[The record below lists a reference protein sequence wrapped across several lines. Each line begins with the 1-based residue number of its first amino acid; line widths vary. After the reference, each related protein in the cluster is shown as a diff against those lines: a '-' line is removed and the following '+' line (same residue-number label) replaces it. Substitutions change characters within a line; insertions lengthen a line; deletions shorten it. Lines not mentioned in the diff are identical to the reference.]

1 MVNQKNANAGCGLT
15 DPSHKDH
22 QKNGAFVTKTE
33 CGEPSYA
40 FAEAKP
46 PPSSPPQC
54 SSSGI
59 SSCDSDEE
67 GSTHFGIDDDSS
79 GDSSDDDDDD
89 ISASIG
95 IKNKKYYSTE
105 HGYNLTAFDQ
115 TNNGSWSIEKPLPL
129 PLWNQESKPILVI
142 DKLYA
147 YEDLVASIETT
158 LQHMIQETHYDTANN
173 FIDFYQAFRNSRF
186 EKLDAFF
193 RHYVP
198 AINRRSHM
206 CVSLAMEII
215 SRIALLRPDIAE
227 HFYLVSCEEAV
238 ENAIAYAE
246 NCQQSGI
253 DSAAWTLEKEHALVA
268 MKIKVCGRDGI
279 LLLDPGY
286 HVARVVSVMKDEK
299 YPHTNYFVQS
309 DEPGCKREYCYTF
322 SHESTNYIAWHE
334 RTTRNGKQMFEES
347 AIYVGRPF
355 RSAVD
360 VTARRNLVY
369 EFRSLVSRDA
379 KGRVFAGLYFPI
391 IANSDMAF
399 TIFYNE
405 GIDNKML
412 KTKLRFST
420 FKEGV
425 KVSNI
430 FFVIRYHL

>member
-1 MVNQKNANAGCGLT
+1 M
-15 DPSHKDH
+15 
-22 QKNGAFVTKTE
+22 TKTE
-33 CGEPSYA
+33 YGEPSYA
-40 FAEAKP
+40 FAEATKS
-46 PPSSPPQC
+46 PPSSPQQCC

-79 GDSSDDDDDD
+79 DGSDDDDDDD

-95 IKNKKYYSTE
+95 VKKYTTE
-105 HGYNLTAFDQ
+105 NGYNMTAFDQ
-115 TNNGSWSIEKPLPL
+115 TNNGSWAISKPLPL
-129 PLWNQESKPILVI
+129 PVWNQESKPTLVI
-142 DKLYA
+142 DKLYD
-147 YEDLVASIETT
+147 YEDIVASIETT
-158 LQHMIQETHYDTANN
+158 LQHMIHETHYDTAHN
-173 FIDFYQAFRNSRF
+173 FIDFYQAFRTSRF
-186 EKLDAFF
+186 EKLDEFF
-193 RHYVP
+193 RNYVP
-198 AINRRSHM
+198 PINRRSHM
-206 CVSLAMEII
+206 CVSLAMEIV
-215 SRIALLRPDIAE
+215 SRIALIRPDIAE

-246 NCQQSGI
+246 HCHQSGI
-253 DSAAWTLEKEHALVA
+253 DSTAWTLEKEHALVA

-322 SHESTNYIAWHE
+322 SHESTNFIAWHE

-391 IANSDMAF
+391 IANTDMAF

-405 GIDNKML
+405 GIDNIML

-425 KVSNI
+425 KVRKYFLKNNLFLI
-430 FFVIRYHL
+430 NF